1 MAGIHRVAL
10 VGVALALVFAAAA
23 RADISTVQGL
33 RAEVTDP
40 LTGLSYGG
48 KSPGIEEGAMASTT
62 KVMSMHVVFEAIQ
75 AGYVSLSD
83 QVEMSGY
90 ASLNGCAC
98 LTGQDVLAAGDTM
111 TLDDALFAM
120 AMASANDVTGAVAE
134 FVANAVVNGQKDSGD
149 TIFESIVLENEF
161 VSMMNDDAFTM
172 GLTKTHFVNPQGW
185 DDPDHY
191 STAAEL
197 TKIWAQTAKD
207 PLLLKYTGARSHSF
221 TWFDVSAQQT
231 KTFTGTKSYWYY
243 PGVDGDKNGITPN
256 CVFCAVAQATRLG
269 RPLVAAVMQSP
280 SFTQSF
286 LDIGELFRSA
296 YDFMFKPHEEASA
309 VSGTIKDH
317 ALGCTGTR
325 AISAV
330 RNDSGDLRLTT
341 WQSDVGAGGLWSPAS
356 LELPTTEVAAV
367 DVAYLRPDA
376 ALVGTLSP
384 GGDAVLYTVKID
396 QAGAPSIVAKVALG
410 PAVNLVVHALSGSLA
425 AAIAVRPNGAGFEL
439 ATLIVKPDATVVP
452 GASSPFATP
461 VDEVALASGL
471 NHLSLG
477 SQPFDLLAAVRNTS
491 TGKLELRSWSVA
503 PSTGVLSLRD
513 SDSDE
518 SAKAISL
525 TSTGYGR
532 FAAAFSTAKGG
543 MKVKFLAV
551 DAKGAVSVRGDT
563 GEVAVPVKETAIASI
578 GSAFTG
584 DGAVTAVRT
593 GGGLLSVAVWEFDA
607 KLEAQ
612 DKSFYQ
618 LSQTTA
624 NGAQQVDLCRLA
636 SVGAA
641 GDFLTAVHDPLDKLS
656 VTAWRVGKNP

>member
-1 MAGIHRVAL
+1 VAGIVRVAL
-10 VGVALALVFAAAA
+10 VGVVLALVAAAA
-23 RADISTVQGL
+23 APADISKVQGL
-33 RAEVTDP
+33 RAEVADP
-40 LTGLSYGG
+40 LTALSYGG

-62 KVMSMHVVFEAIQ
+62 KVMSMHVVFEAVA

-134 FVANAVVNGQKDSGD
+134 FVANAVENGQKDSGD
-149 TIFESIVLENEF
+149 NIFESIMLENEF

-207 PLLLKYTGARSHSF
+207 TLLLKYTGARSHSF

-231 KTFTGTKSYWYY
+231 KTFTGTKSYSYF

-256 CVFCAVAQATRLG
+256 CVFCVVAQATRLG

-280 SFTQSF
+280 TFTQSF
-286 LDIGELFRSA
+286 LDIGELFRSGYA
-296 YDFMFKPHEEASA
+296 AMFQPHEEASA
-309 VSGTIKDH
+309 ESGTIKDH
-317 ALGCTGTR
+317 ALACTDTR

-341 WQSDVGAGGLWSPAS
+341 WQSNVGAGALWSTAS
-356 LELPTTEVAAV
+356 LELPTTEVEAV

-376 ALVGTLSP
+376 ALVGTLTP
-384 GGDAVLYTVKID
+384 GGDAVLYTVKVD

-410 PAVNLVVHALSGSLA
+410 QAVNLAVHALSGSLA
-425 AAIAVRPNGAGFEL
+425 AAIAVKPNGAGFEVR
-439 ATLIVKPDATVVP
+439 TLIVKPDATVVP
-452 GASSPFATP
+452 GAASNSSTA
-461 VDEVALASGL
+461 VDEVALASAL
-471 NHLSLG
+471 DHVSLG
-477 SQPFDLLAAVRNTS
+477 SQPFDLLGAARNTS
-491 TGKLELRSWSVA
+491 TGKLELWSWTVA
-503 PSTGVLSLRD
+503 PATGALSLRD
-513 SDSDE
+513 TDPDE

-543 MKVKFLAV
+543 MKVKFFAV

-563 GEVAVPVKETAIASI
+563 GEVPVPVKETAIASI

-584 DGAVTAVRT
+584 DGAMTAVRT
-593 GGGLLSVAVWEFDA
+593 GGGLLSLAVWEFDA
-607 KLEAQ
+607 KGEAQ

-618 LSQTTA
+618 LAQTTA
-624 NGAQQVDLCRLA
+624 KGAQQVGVCRLSSAA
-636 SVGAA
+636 SA

-656 VTAWRVGKNP
+656 VVAWRVGEKP